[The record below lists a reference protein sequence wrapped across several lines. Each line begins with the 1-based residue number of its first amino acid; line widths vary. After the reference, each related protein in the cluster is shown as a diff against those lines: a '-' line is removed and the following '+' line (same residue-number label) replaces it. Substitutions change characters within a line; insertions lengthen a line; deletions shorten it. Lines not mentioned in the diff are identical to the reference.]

1 MSVRS
6 RLHIAMVAPPW
17 FEVPPRAYGGIE
29 AVLNDLVRALLKL
42 GHQVTLIGAGRPG
55 TPARFLATYAEPP
68 SGRVGESLPEVVHAA
83 HVARMVEKLDVDV
96 VHDHSL
102 AGPLTAAGRPVPTV
116 VTVHGAAQGELADY
130 YRQLGDAVALVSIST
145 SQRLQAPDLNWVGTV
160 HNAIDVTAFPFKERK
175 EDYTLFLGRF
185 SPDKGAHLAI
195 DAARAAGR
203 RILLAGK
210 LTEPS
215 EHAYFDTHIRPR
227 LGDDAVYVGEADA
240 AAKRKLLVNARCL
253 LFPIQ
258 WEEPFGMVMIESM
271 ACGTPVVALRGGAV
285 PEVVQPGVTGFVCAD
300 PGELPAAIEAAGNLP
315 PAECRAHVI
324 RHFDAVSM
332 ARGYEKIYE
341 QLIDDRRS
349 TPVAA

>member
-29 AVLNDLVRALLKL
+29 AVLNDLVRALTKL
-42 GHQVTLIGAGRPG
+42 GHQVTLIGAGRSG
-55 TPARFLATYAEPP
+55 TPARFLATYPKPP
-68 SGRVGESLPEVVHAA
+68 SDRLGEAMPEVVHAA
-83 HVARMVEKLDVDV
+83 SANRLLADLDVDV

-102 AGPLTAAGRPVPTV
+102 AGPLTAAGRSVPTV
-116 VTVHGAAQGELADY
+116 VTVHGPAHGEMGEY
-130 YRQLGDAVALVSIST
+130 YRLLGDSVGLVSIST
-145 SQRLQAPDLNWVGTV
+145 AQRLLAPDLTWAGTV
-160 HNAIDVTAFPFKERK
+160 HNAIDVTTFPFKERK
-175 EDYTLFLGRF
+175 EGYTLFLGRF

-210 LTEPS
+210 LIEPA
-215 EHAYFDTHIRPR
+215 EHEYFDSHIRPR
-227 LGDDAVYVGEADA
+227 LGEDAVYVGEADG
-240 AAKRKLLVNARCL
+240 AAKRRLLADARCL

-258 WEEPFGMVMIESM
+258 WEEPFGMVMIEAM
-271 ACGTPVVALRGGAV
+271 ACGTPVVALRRGSV
-285 PEVVQPGVTGFVCAD
+285 PEVVRPGVTGVVCD
-300 PGELPAAIEAAGNLP
+300 RPDELPAAIEAAGSLT
-315 PAECRAHVI
+315 PADCRAHVN
-324 RHFDAVSM
+324 RHFDAISM

-341 QLIDDRRS
+341 RLAGDRRP